1 MLFLS
6 FIGFALRRTNVLE
19 TSLVFV
25 YVVVSAAV
33 TWCLYVWLTLASV
46 LSLAFRSRGCDGVSS
61 HENSLDSF
69 TR

>member
-33 TWCLYVWLTLASV
+33 TWCFYVWLTLALV
-46 LSLAFRSRGCDGVSS
+46 LSVAFRSRGCDGVS
-61 HENSLDSF
+61 HEKSLDWC